1 LLRCFSKG
9 EGVRSRIQALLLP
22 TKEPEKEVPNNKL
35 AVNMNILLDDCA
47 CSLPRKL
54 NVCYNFSFEV
64 RASEKSNKNLS
75 FWYEVCAFGVSQR
88 IRDRMEG
95 MKRIYIINH
104 SILAV
109 ELCIFLILQDT
120 WKNSM

>member
-1 LLRCFSKG
+1 
-9 EGVRSRIQALLLP
+9 
-22 TKEPEKEVPNNKL
+22 
-35 AVNMNILLDDCA
+35 MNILLDDCA
-47 CSLPRKL
+47 CSLPRNL
-54 NVCYNFSFEV
+54 NVCYNCSFEA
-64 RASEKSNKNLS
+64 RAFEKSNKNLS
-75 FWYEVCAFGVSQR
+75 FWYVVCAFGVSQR